1 MGRKFTNCYNILVF
15 NNPPEYEHD
24 ASELS
29 RVEQQLCYRAVEA
42 YMGATKKGSTPERSI
57 LFTGVHSGNLDEDG
71 NIERENSSMAAFVL
85 EQFPS
90 IPEGDV
96 LIGVETTNL
105 RKNLAECAAK
115 HLRFTERIEDE
126 NQTLGVIAYAD
137 QMERVAKS
145 SAGAFGAYER
155 QVIKLPIYQ
164 VASDM
169 IKVTPEVETVEEEL
183 AMAAD
188 T

>member
-57 LFTGVHSGNLDEDG
+57 LFTGVHSGNLDENG
-71 NIERENSSMAAFVL
+71 NIERENGSMAAFVL
-85 EQFPS
+85 EQFAS
-90 IPEGDV
+90 IPESDV
-96 LIGVETTNL
+96 LIGVETL
-105 RKNLAECAAK
+105 DIKRNLAECAAK

-126 NQTLGVIAYAD
+126 NQTLGIVSYAN
-137 QMERVAKS
+137 QARVTKAS
-145 SAGAFGAYER
+145 IGAFGAYER
-155 QVIKLPIYQ
+155 QAIQLSTYPLVDDGKVIT
-164 VASDM
+164 M
-169 IKVTPEVETVEEEL
+169 PEAAEEEL

-188 T
+188 S